1 MEPLLRL
8 RNIHKWF
15 EKVHALNGINLD
27 VYPGEI
33 VGLIGDNG
41 AGKSTLVKILSGV
54 LRPDEGEIFWE
65 GKKVKIS
72 SVQDARKLGIETVHQ
87 ERGFVDCFSI
97 SKNIF
102 LGREPKKP
110 LFFLNIVDYGEM
122 KKEAQKVINWLN
134 LKVDPNQEMRFASGG
149 EKQGVVVGRA
159 MYFKAK
165 LVILDEP
172 TRALS
177 VAGVERVLE
186 FTEALKNSGISCIF
200 VTHTLHQ
207 IFKIGDRFV
216 ILYRGEKKLDV
227 EKKEFSSAD
236 ELEAKV
242 LEIIKVH

>member
-102 LGREPKKP
+102 LGREPKKTT
-110 LFFLNIVDYGEM
+110 LFFKDCGLLQNE
-122 KKEAQKVINWLN
+122 
-134 LKVDPNQEMRFASGG
+134 GG
-149 EKQGVVVGRA
+149 S
-159 MYFKAK
+159 AK
-165 LVILDEP
+165 
-172 TRALS
+172 S
-177 VAGVERVLE
+177 
-186 FTEALKNSGISCIF
+186 N
-200 VTHTLHQ
+200 
-207 IFKIGDRFV
+207 
-216 ILYRGEKKLDV
+216 
-227 EKKEFSSAD
+227 
-236 ELEAKV
+236 
-242 LEIIKVH
+242 

>member
-207 IFKIGDRFV
+207 IFKIADRFV

>member
-110 LFFLNIVDYGEM
+110 LFFLKIVDYCKMRE
-122 KKEAQKVINWLN
+122 EAQKVINWLN
-134 LKVDPNQEMRFASGG
+134 LKVDPDQEMRFASGG

-186 FTEALKNSGISCIF
+186 FTEALKNSRISCIF

-207 IFKIGDRFV
+207 IFKIADRFV

-227 EKKEFSSAD
+227 EKKEFSSAE

>member
-1 MEPLLRL
+1 MKPLLRL

-15 EKVHALNGINLD
+15 ERVHALDGVDLD
-27 VYPGEI
+27 IYPGEV
-33 VGLIGDNG
+33 VGLVGDNG
-41 AGKSTLVKILSGV
+41 AGKSTLVKIISGL

-65 GKKVKIS
+65 GKEVKIS

-97 SKNIF
+97 AKNLF
-102 LGREPKKP
+102 LGREPKKS
-110 LFFLNIVDYGEM
+110 LIFFNIVDY
-122 KKEAQKVINWLN
+122 KKMREEAQKVVDWLN
-134 LKVDPNQEMRFASGG
+134 LKVSPDQEMRFASGG
-149 EKQGVVVGRA
+149 EKQGVIVGRA

-186 FTEALKNSGISCIF
+186 FTEALKSAGISCLF

-207 IFKIGDRFV
+207 VFRVADRIT
-216 ILYRGEKKLDV
+216 ILDRGKKKLDV
-227 EKKEFSSAD
+227 EKEKFRSAD

-242 LEIIKVH
+242 LEIIRAH